1 MNVLSIFIGIVA
13 LIAALVGF
21 IPLLGWLNWFVLPVA
36 VIGLVFGLLSRNNN
50 GRNINL
56 VVLAIALFRLFV
68 GGGLI

>member
-36 VIGLVFGLLSRNNN
+36 VVGLVFGLLSRNNN
-50 GRNINL
+50 GRNINF

-68 GGGLI
+68 GGGLL

>member
-1 MNVLSIFIGIVA
+1 MNVLSILIGIVA

-36 VIGLVFGLLSRNNN
+36 VVGLVFGLLSKNNN

-56 VVLAIALFRLFV
+56 VVLAIALFRLFI
-68 GGGLI
+68 GGGLL